1 MVFFLEDL
9 LPEPPVKR
17 QASNLNLELFNGQG
31 LLRRHGCDRGD

>member
-17 QASNLNLELFNGQG
+17 QASNLNLELSNGQG
-31 LLRRHGCDRGD
+31 LLLSHGCDRCD